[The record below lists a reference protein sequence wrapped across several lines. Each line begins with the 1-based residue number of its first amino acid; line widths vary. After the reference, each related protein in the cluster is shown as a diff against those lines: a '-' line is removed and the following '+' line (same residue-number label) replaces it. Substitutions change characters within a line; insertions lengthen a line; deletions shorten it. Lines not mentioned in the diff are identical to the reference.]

1 MSETKPKTIHYRKA
15 VLLQQGHTLQMLLER
30 LLQEYPCVADRW
42 QDMDEEG
49 KSKRLINHH
58 LSQIGMEFGNFLSFE
73 SGANR
78 LLMTVKNTVTA
89 MDVGQIAPTSSDEGL
104 RREFLD
110 AILYYGIR
118 GNHVILLQ
126 SSSLQARQFEEY
138 LNWWL
143 RLAKI
148 NESVSLLDEPEPDIA
163 RILNEKNVK
172 SLRLRSDMFSGSVD
186 MEHHKT
192 VKERFFDMGRG
203 SRIIGSMLGVDR
215 LATLD
220 LEHVGSD
227 DLVVD
232 VVVTYNRSTSS
243 TGQNLLDK
251 LSRTVSKMDA
261 EGTQLIVP
269 GVGKISG
276 DRLRQSKR
284 IMVKTRNGEIMQ
296 NDLFPKM
303 QRWLEEL
310 VAGERING

>member
-1 MSETKPKTIHYRKA
+1 MRESKSKTLHYRKA
-15 VLLQQGHTLQMLLER
+15 VLTQRGYTLQSLLER
-30 LLQEYPCVADRW
+30 LLNEYRYVEDRW

-58 LSQIGMEFGNFLSFE
+58 LSEIGMEFGNFLSFE

-78 LLMTVKNTVTA
+78 LLMTVMNSVTA

-126 SSSLQARQFEEY
+126 SSSLQARQFEDY

-143 RLAKI
+143 HRANIKEL
-148 NESVSLLDEPEPDIA
+148 VRLLDEPDPDIA

-172 SLRLRSDMFSGSVD
+172 SLRLRSDMLSESVD
-186 MEHHKT
+186 MEHRKSD
-192 VKERFFDMGRG
+192 KEQFSVQGRG
-203 SRIIGSMLGVDR
+203 SRIIASVLGVER

-220 LEHVGSD
+220 LERVGAD

-251 LSRTVSKMDA
+251 LSRMVSRMDA

-269 GVGKISG
+269 GVGTISG
-276 DRLRQSKR
+276 NQLRQSKR
-284 IMVKTRNGEIMQ
+284 ISVETRNGEIVQ

-310 VAGERING
+310 VAGETIHG